1 MKRSTVLALEWGGAI
16 LSIIGASLLALNISI
31 SPWAY
36 VVYTASSLL
45 LLAWALQQKAYGIV
59 AQNSIF
65 TLINIVGIYRWL
77 L

>member
-1 MKRSTVLALEWGGAI
+1 MLALEWSGAI
-16 LSIIGASLLALNISI
+16 LSVIGGALLALNISI

-36 VVYTASSLL
+36 VLYTASSIL

-59 AQNSIF
+59 VQNSIF
-65 TLINIVGIYRWL
+65 TIINIVGIYRWL